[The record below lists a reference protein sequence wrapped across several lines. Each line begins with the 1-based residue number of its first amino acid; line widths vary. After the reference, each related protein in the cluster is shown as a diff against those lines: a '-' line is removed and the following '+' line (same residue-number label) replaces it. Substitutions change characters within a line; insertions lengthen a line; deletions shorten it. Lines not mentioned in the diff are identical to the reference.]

1 MTDRELF
8 FKYLGLPSFTP
19 IGLEITR
26 AEGIYEWDQTGKRYM
41 DLVSGISVSNTGHRH
56 PKVIEAIKD
65 QCDKFL
71 HLNVYGE
78 FIQSP
83 QVALAS
89 KLASLLPSSLQ
100 SVYLVNSGSEAI
112 EGAMKLSKRYTGRTE
127 IIAFHDAYHGST
139 QGALSILGSES
150 LKNAF
155 RPLLPGTRFLRFN
168 DFDDLSLITRKT
180 ACVVCETIQAEAGI
194 ILPAEGYLKALR
206 ARCDETGALLVVDDV
221 QMGMGRTG
229 KMFSFEH
236 FGFIPDILVL
246 AKALGG
252 GLPLGAFIS
261 SPEVMSTLAF
271 RPELGHITTFG
282 GHPLSCAAARANLD
296 VIIDERL
303 TEQAED
309 KGSSF
314 KSCLAGHPSIIE
326 IRQKGLVL
334 GIELKSTGVRRNFAE
349 AAIRSGL
356 ILDWFLFN
364 PLTFRI
370 APPLTITREEI
381 SEACSLLQS
390 SLTQS
395 NS

>member
-19 IGLEITR
+19 VGLEITR
-26 AEGIYEWDQTGKRYM
+26 AEGIYEWDQNGKRYM

-56 PKVIEAIKD
+56 PEVIRAIRE
-65 QCDKFL
+65 QCEKFL

-83 QVALAS
+83 QVAFAS
-89 KLASLLPSSLQ
+89 ELASLLPSSLQ

-112 EGAMKLSKRYTGRTE
+112 EGAMKLSKRFTGRTE
-127 IIAFHDAYHGST
+127 IIAFHNAYHGST
-139 QGALSILGSES
+139 QGALSILGNES

-155 RPLLPGTRFLRFN
+155 RPLLPGIRFIGFN

-194 ILPAEGYLKALR
+194 ILPSDGYLNALR
-206 ARCDETGALLVVDDV
+206 SRCSETGTLLVVDDV

-229 KMFSFEH
+229 KLFSFEH
-236 FGFIPDILVL
+236 YGFVPDILVL

-261 SPEVMSTLAF
+261 SQEIMSTLAF

-282 GHPLSCAAARANLD
+282 GHPLNCAAARANLR
-296 VIIDERL
+296 VILDENL
-303 TEQAED
+303 TEQAEE
-309 KGSSF
+309 KGLSF
-314 KSCLAGHPSIIE
+314 KASLDGHPAIHE

-334 GIELKSTGVRRNFAE
+334 GIELKSAVIRKRFAE
-349 AAIRSGL
+349 AAIMNGL
-356 ILDWFLFN
+356 ILDWFLFS

-370 APPLTITREEI
+370 APPLTITGEEI
-381 SEACSLLQS
+381 KEACSQIQS
-390 SLTQS
+390 SLNQS